1 MSFKTWYNT
10 NKAGWDSSE
19 SIQESVTARS
29 NSYSTRNGFPLDFRT
44 LRQTYA
50 QALQLGSGARY
61 PGLKVY
67 ILNENKE
74 YIFKLTDQETLAMD
88 NIGTLKE
95 YHPELSH
102 FYAATEEGPVP
113 SDSNTL
119 KESLGD
125 SITVN
130 NGTTNTTYNTIPEG
144 AEGTYKTTDGKY
156 YKFVWNGSEW
166 VTYANTGSGS
176 QSTPAVES
184 IVNFNA
190 ATDGIGSINE
200 ITSAAITAKYGTTPA
215 DGAETNVVFTD
226 GSRKTCRRYVY
237 LGGKWYIT
245 RGTQEYTLTLPAY
258 TSWDAWNA
266 ETVTC
271 PSGVSIYKSGTEGF
285 VNVYISHQFDSQFV
299 DAFVFTT
306 GSEDLD
312 GDEAAD
318 SFGERILASATCF
331 TSSIDDAF
339 KVKIP
344 LPISKDTT
352 TSYAITLQK

>member
-1 MSFKTWYNT
+1 MSYREWRNETPHRY
-10 NKAGWDSSE
+10 AGTGYSFSSDD
-19 SIQESVTARS
+19 
-29 NSYSTRNGFPLDFRT
+29 GFPLDERT
-44 LRQTYA
+44 LRNGFDEILDIDL
-50 QALQLGSGARY
+50 ALRY

-67 ILNENKE
+67 TENNSE
-74 YIFKLTDQETLAMD
+74 YVFTIVGNKYGLAD
-88 NIGTLKE
+88 SGLKE
-95 YHPELSH
+95 YHPELAH
-102 FYAATEEGPVP
+102 FYAATVDGAVP
-113 SDSNTL
+113 TDSDIL
-119 KESLGD
+119 KSVLGD
-125 SITVN
+125 AITLQRDVD
-130 NGTTNTTYNTIPEG
+130 GESTTVTYNTIPEG

-184 IVNFNA
+184 ILNFNA

-200 ITSAAITAKYGTTPA
+200 ITSAGITAKYGTTPV

-226 GSRKTCRRYVY
+226 GSKKTCRRYVY

-266 ETVTC
+266 DTVTC

-285 VNVYISHQFDSQFV
+285 VNVYIAHQFDSQFV